1 LSSRASVSLAIE
13 PAHRVGRI
21 ACIAAA
27 IGGSAALLSALPV
40 TLALPLSVLL
50 ILAVSWQAWRLG
62 FVGGRYRPT
71 LLQCTAEG
79 EWRVHVRNGW
89 ISAAPLPESRV
100 WRGLLWLKWE
110 TELGSIWTLLLRTQV
125 NPGIWRQLQVRLR
138 LPNPAQNEHEPR
150 SASSATHS

>member
-21 ACIAAA
+21 ACIGAA

-40 TLALPLSVLL
+40 TLALPLSSLL
-50 ILAVSWQAWRLG
+50 ILGVSWQAWRLG
-62 FVGGRYRPT
+62 FVGSRYRPT
-71 LLQCTAEG
+71 LLQCTSEG
-79 EWRVHVRNGW
+79 EWRIYVRNSL
-89 ISAAPLPESRV
+89 ISAVPRPESRV

-138 LPNPAQNEHEPR
+138 LPNPGQNEHEPH